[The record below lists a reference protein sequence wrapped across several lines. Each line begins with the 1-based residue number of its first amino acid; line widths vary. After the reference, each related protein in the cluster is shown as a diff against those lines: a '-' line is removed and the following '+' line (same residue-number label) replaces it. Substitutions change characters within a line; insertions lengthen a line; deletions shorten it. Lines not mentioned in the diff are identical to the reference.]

1 MQSRF
6 HLSALSFWLAGVARV
21 GDVLIHD
28 YMGVDLDAVWQVTQR
43 NVPEL
48 KKNLREILFDLDDG
62 HKS

>member
-1 MQSRF
+1 
-6 HLSALSFWLAGVARV
+6 LSFWLAGVARV

-48 KKNLREILFDLDDG
+48 KKNLQEILFDLDVG